1 MAYSIFSG
9 IGKTLTCPTATKN
22 KLNEIINCDFLIQFH
37 AAKVNE
43 FIYYII
49 DLI

>member
-1 MAYSIFSG
+1 MAHSIFSG
-9 IGKTLTCPTATKN
+9 IGRTLTCPTATKN
-22 KLNEIINCDFLIQFH
+22 RLDKIINCDFLIKFH

-43 FIYYII
+43 LIYYII